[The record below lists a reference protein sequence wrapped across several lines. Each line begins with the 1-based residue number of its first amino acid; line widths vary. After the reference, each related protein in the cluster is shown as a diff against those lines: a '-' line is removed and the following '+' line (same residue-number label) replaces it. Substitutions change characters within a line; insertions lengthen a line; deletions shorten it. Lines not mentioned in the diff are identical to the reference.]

1 MAKIKL
7 IQENPIVGDISGNLL
22 KAKEE
27 VMKAEKKGIDLV
39 IFSEMFLCGY
49 PPEDLV
55 LRLDFIKKIDDAIE
69 ELKELTSNISI
80 VIGAPSKKNK
90 DIYNSA
96 YFLEK
101 KELKLIYSKQILPNY
116 KEFDERRYFRSGEE
130 NKIIELDGIKFGL
143 SICEDIWS
151 EDYVKNLVT
160 DGSEVIIN
168 LSASP
173 FTITKKTTREKM
185 LSSYVSKY
193 KVPIIYLNQVG
204 GQDELVFDG
213 ASMIFSH
220 TDAKTLK
227 FKSFETDTR
236 EIEIIKNKKI
246 ELIFS
251 EMPKKE
257 NEDLEDVYNAL
268 VLGTKD
274 YVNKNGFNG
283 IIIGSSGG
291 IDSASTATIAYDALG
306 SSRVNT
312 VMIPFD
318 FTAEMSI

>member
-7 IQENPIVGDISGNLL
+7 IQENPIVGDIAGNLL

-55 LRLDFIKKIDDAIE
+55 LRSDFIKKIDDAIE

-80 VIGAPSKKNK
+80 VIGAPSKKNN

-116 KEFDERRYFRSGEE
+116 KEFDERRYFRAGEE

-173 FTITKKTTREKM
+173 FTITKK
-185 LSSYVSKY
+185 
-193 KVPIIYLNQVG
+193 N
-204 GQDELVFDG
+204 D
-213 ASMIFSH
+213 
-220 TDAKTLK
+220 
-227 FKSFETDTR
+227 
-236 EIEIIKNKKI
+236 
-246 ELIFS
+246 
-251 EMPKKE
+251 
-257 NEDLEDVYNAL
+257 
-268 VLGTKD
+268 
-274 YVNKNGFNG
+274 
-283 IIIGSSGG
+283 
-291 IDSASTATIAYDALG
+291 
-306 SSRVNT
+306 
-312 VMIPFD
+312 
-318 FTAEMSI
+318 

>member
-55 LRLDFIKKIDDAIE
+55 LRSDFIKKIDDAIE

-80 VIGAPSKKNK
+80 VIGAPSKKNN

-116 KEFDERRYFRSGEE
+116 KEFDERRYFRAGEE

-185 LSSYVSKY
+185 LSSYVIKY

-227 FKSFETDTR
+227 FKSFETDA
-236 EIEIIKNKKI
+236 
-246 ELIFS
+246 S
-251 EMPKKE
+251 
-257 NEDLEDVYNAL
+257 
-268 VLGTKD
+268 
-274 YVNKNGFNG
+274 
-283 IIIGSSGG
+283 IG
-291 IDSASTATIAYDALG
+291 LQ
-306 SSRVNT
+306 
-312 VMIPFD
+312 
-318 FTAEMSI
+318 